1 MEDLYWKAA
10 AKRLA
15 ELISRMPDVNA
26 SDLDADPQKFLADY
40 KPAPGSWDERTE
52 ASRQYF
58 TRMDSRQFQ
67 TIFVLYKERRYQIP

>member
-26 SDLDADPQKFLADY
+26 SDLDADPQKSLADY
-40 KPAPGSWDERTE
+40 KLAPGSWDERTE

-58 TRMDSRQFQ
+58 TRMDGRQFR
-67 TIFVLYKERRYQIP
+67 TIFVLYKERRDQIS